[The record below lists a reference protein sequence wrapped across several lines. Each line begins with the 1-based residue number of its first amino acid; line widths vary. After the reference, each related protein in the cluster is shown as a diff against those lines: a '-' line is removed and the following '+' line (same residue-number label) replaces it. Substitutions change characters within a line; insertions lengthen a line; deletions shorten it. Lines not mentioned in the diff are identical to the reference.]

1 MIEPE
6 IARRC
11 PTCGAS
17 IREVALFCPQCGNP
31 QPPRQKSNAADPET
45 TSKTTAPLENPKG
58 DSSSQILTSDTIAIQ
73 RPEDIPKVP
82 DESRTMS
89 DTMVIERP
97 EDLPKL
103 PDESRSMSDTM
114 VIERPERTPQVPVS
128 PGVRGAVGA
137 RIQRAT
143 TIARDVEDDVIHRVQ
158 KVREVSSVVLDEAG
172 SDPGLRFVLVA
183 IIVFVLFLVIV
194 LLNKLIA

>member
-1 MIEPE
+1 MSEPE

-17 IREVALFCPQCGNP
+17 IREVALFCPQCGNA
-31 QPPRQKSNAADPET
+31 QPPRQARTVAEPET
-45 TSKTTAPLENPKG
+45 TSKTTASLESKG
-58 DSSSQILTSDTIAIQ
+58 DESAQKSMSDTIAIE
-73 RPEDIPKVP
+73 RPDIP
-82 DESRTMS
+82 RT
-89 DTMVIERP
+89 
-97 EDLPKL
+97 

-114 VIERPERTPQVPVS
+114 VIERPERTPKSPIS

-137 RIQRAT
+137 KIQRAT
-143 TIARDVEDDVIHRVQ
+143 TLARDVEGDVIQRVQ

-172 SDPGLRFVLVA
+172 NDPGLRFVLVA
-183 IIVFVLFLVIV
+183 VIVFVLFLIIV

>member
-1 MIEPE
+1 MSEPE

-31 QPPRQKSNAADPET
+31 QPPRQKQTAAEPET
-45 TSKTTAPLENPKG
+45 TSKTTAPLESKKG
-58 DSSSQILTSDTIAIQ
+58 ESPPLSMSDTIAIP
-73 RPEDIPKVP
+73 RPEDVPKV
-82 DESRTMS
+82 
-89 DTMVIERP
+89 
-97 EDLPKL
+97 

-114 VIERPERTPQVPVS
+114 VIERPEKTTKAPVS

-143 TIARDVEDDVIHRVQ
+143 TLARDVEGDVIHRVQ

-172 SDPGLRFVLVA
+172 NDPGLRFLLVA
-183 IIVFVLFLVIV
+183 VFVFVLFLVIV
-194 LLNKLIA
+194 LLNKLIAYAVSSSKFQVRGNHKR

>member
-11 PTCGAS
+11 PICGAS

-31 QPPRQKSNAADPET
+31 QLPREKRNAAEPET
-45 TSKTTAPLENPKG
+45 TSKTTAPLESK
-58 DSSSQILTSDTIAIQ
+58 SSESSQKSMSDTIAIE
-73 RPEDIPKVP
+73 RPEDIP
-82 DESRTMS
+82 EA
-89 DTMVIERP
+89 
-97 EDLPKL
+97 

-114 VIERPERTPQVPVS
+114 VIERPERTTQAPVS

-143 TIARDVEDDVIHRVQ
+143 TIARDVEGDVIHRVQ

-172 SDPGLRFVLVA
+172 NDPGLRFVLVA

-194 LLNKLIA
+194 ILNKFIA

>member
-45 TSKTTAPLENPKG
+45 TSKTTAPLESK
-58 DSSSQILTSDTIAIQ
+58 SSALSPTSMSDTIA
-73 RPEDIPKVP
+73 
-82 DESRTMS
+82 
-89 DTMVIERP
+89 IERP

-103 PDESRSMSDTM
+103 PDESRSLSDTM
-114 VIERPERTPQVPVS
+114 VIERPERTTQAPGS

-137 RIQRAT
+137 KIQRAT

>member
-31 QPPRQKSNAADPET
+31 QPPRQKGTAPDPET
-45 TSKTTAPLENPKG
+45 TTKTTAPLE
-58 DSSSQILTSDTIAIQ
+58 SESSQPSMSDTIA
-73 RPEDIPKVP
+73 
-82 DESRTMS
+82 
-89 DTMVIERP
+89 IERP

-103 PDESRSMSDTM
+103 PDELRSMSDTM
-114 VIERPERTPQVPVS
+114 VIERPERMTQAPVS
-128 PGVRGAVGA
+128 PGVRGAMGA
-137 RIQRAT
+137 KIQRAT